1 MDLLQMNKSF
11 LKYILFAAV
20 ALAVVSSCATRR
32 KLMNL
37 VNASDSTATVQLA
50 LAKEADYL
58 PEMKNDLSASRD
70 TLTVKDDDGREFL
83 LMKAVKDEETGE
95 MVATEVIEA
104 AKVTARFRNVA
115 ERHGKVDLAFQI
127 MVPPSMM
134 DTKWQ
139 LRFYPDMF
147 VMGDSLRLE
156 PVIITGRD
164 YRKAQ
169 LRGYELYDKFLA
181 KIVQDTTKFIDIEQ
195 LEIFLQ
201 RNIPQLYA
209 FKSDSSYVDE
219 SRFNTVYGVS
229 QRQAVEHYTNKVAR
243 RINERRKNKREAM
256 YAKYV
261 KVPIVTEGIRLDS
274 VVVNTDGDFVYYYV
288 QTINTRPKLRKVDVK
303 LSGEIFESDKRIYT
317 IPVTEPLTFYISSI
331 SAFVD
336 NTEKYLTK
344 VIERR
349 ATANT
354 ECRIDF
360 EAGKSEIKMD
370 YADNAYEINMISK
383 TIASLLEN
391 KDFDL
396 DSIIVR
402 ATASPE
408 GRFTLNS
415 SLAQKRSE
423 AVSSYF
429 SKYIEAYK
437 DSLRQEAGFSMSF
450 NGEEQKIVAA
460 EKPVDIRFTPRCIP
474 ENWDDLDAL
483 VDKDVVMN
491 PDQKS
496 DYFNVRSESNPDV
509 REARMK
515 NQAYYRYMKETLYP
529 KLRTVKFNCYL
540 HRKGMIKD
548 TVHTT
553 VLDSTYM
560 RGVQELRDMNYA
572 EALALLIPYDDF
584 NTAVAYVGMDRNVNA
599 MRILSKLEK
608 TAQVNYLMAILYS
621 RSGDFNNAVQHY
633 VTSCRQ
639 NPSYRFRG
647 NLDPEISVLIKQ
659 YGLNSEENDRI
670 FD

>member
-1 MDLLQMNKSF
+1 MNKSF

-408 GRFTLNS
+408 GTFTLNS

-423 AVSSYF
+423 AVSAYF

-572 EALALLIPYDDF
+572 EALALLSPYDDF

>member
-1 MDLLQMNKSF
+1 MNKSF
-11 LKYILFAAV
+11 LKYLLFAAV

-156 PVIITGRD
+156 PVIITGGG

-496 DYFNVRSESNPDV
+496 DYFSVRSESNPDV

-621 RSGDFNNAVQHY
+621 RSGDLNNAVQHY

>member
-1 MDLLQMNKSF
+1 MNKSF

-58 PEMKNDLSASRD
+58 PEMKNNLSASRD

-156 PVIITGRD
+156 PVIITGGD

-408 GRFTLNS
+408 GTFTLNS

-423 AVSSYF
+423 AVSAYF

-608 TAQVNYLMAILYS
+608 TAHQNYLMAILYS

>member
-1 MDLLQMNKSF
+1 MNKSF
-11 LKYILFAAV
+11 LKYLLFAAV

-83 LMKAVKDEETGE
+83 LMKAVKDEEIGE

-156 PVIITGRD
+156 PVIITGGG

-181 KIVQDTTKFIDIEQ
+181 KIVKDTTVFIDIEQ

>member
-1 MDLLQMNKSF
+1 MKNRF
-11 LKYILFAAV
+11 LKYIFVAVV

-32 KLMNL
+32 KLANL
-37 VNASDSTATVQLA
+37 MSEDSTANVQLA
-50 LAKEADYL
+50 LANEADYL
-58 PEMKNDLSASRD
+58 PEMKNDLKASRD

-95 MVATEVIEA
+95 MVATEVIDA

-147 VMGDSLRLE
+147 VMEDSLRLD
-156 PVIITGRD
+156 PVIITGGD

-169 LRGYELYDKFLA
+169 LRGYQLYDKFLS
-181 KIVQDTTKFIDIEQ
+181 KIIQDTTKFIDLEQ

-209 FKSDSSYVDE
+209 FKSDTSFVDE
-219 SRFNTVYGVS
+219 NQFNSVYGVS

-243 RINERRKNKREAM
+243 NINERRKSKRDAM

-261 KVPIVTEGIRLDS
+261 RVPIVTEGIRLDS
-274 VVVNTDGDFVYYYV
+274 VVVNTEGEFVYYYV

-303 LSGEIFESDKRIYT
+303 LSGEIFESDKRIYN

-360 EAGKSEIKMD
+360 EAGKSVIKTD
-370 YADNAYEINMISK
+370 YAENAYEINMISR

-408 GRFTLNS
+408 GSFTLNS

-423 AVSSYF
+423 AVSAYF
-429 SKYIEAYK
+429 SKYIESYK
-437 DSLRQEAGFSMSF
+437 DSLKREAGFSMSF
-450 NGEEQKIVAA
+450 NGEEQKVEAA

-483 VDKDVVMN
+483 VDKDMVMN

-496 DYFNVRSESNPDV
+496 DYFSIRAESNPDV
-509 REARMK
+509 RESKMK

-553 VLDSTYM
+553 VLDSVYM
-560 RGVQELRDMNYA
+560 RGVQELKDMNYA
-572 EALALLIPYDDF
+572 EALALLSPYDDF
-584 NTAVAYVGMDRNVNA
+584 NTAVAYVGMDRNLNA

-608 TAQVNYLMAILYS
+608 TAQVNYLLAILYS

-633 VTSCRQ
+633 VTSVRQ

-670 FD
+670 FE

>member
-1 MDLLQMNKSF
+1 MKNRF
-11 LKYILFAAV
+11 LKCIFVAVV
-20 ALAVVSSCATRR
+20 ALSVVSSCATRR
-32 KLMNL
+32 KLANL
-37 VNASDSTATVQLA
+37 MSEDSTANVQLA
-50 LAKEADYL
+50 LANEADYL
-58 PEMKNDLSASRD
+58 PEMKNDLKASRD

-95 MVATEVIEA
+95 MVATEVIDA

-147 VMGDSLRLE
+147 VMEDSLRLD
-156 PVIITGRD
+156 PVIITGGD

-169 LRGYELYDKFLA
+169 LRGYQLYDKFLS
-181 KIVQDTTKFIDIEQ
+181 KIIQDTTKFIDLEQ

-209 FKSDSSYVDE
+209 FKSDTSFVDE
-219 SRFNTVYGVS
+219 NQFNSVYGVS

-243 RINERRKNKREAM
+243 NINERRKSKRDAM

-261 KVPIVTEGIRLDS
+261 RVPIVTEGIRLDS
-274 VVVNTDGDFVYYYV
+274 VVVNTEGEFVYYYV

-303 LSGEIFESDKRIYT
+303 LSGEIFESDKRIYN

-360 EAGKSEIKMD
+360 EAGKSVIKTD
-370 YADNAYEINMISK
+370 YAENAYEINMISR

-408 GRFTLNS
+408 GSFTLNS

-423 AVSSYF
+423 AVSAYF
-429 SKYIEAYK
+429 SKYIESYK
-437 DSLRQEAGFSMSF
+437 DSLKREAGFSMSF
-450 NGEEQKIVAA
+450 NGEEQKVEAA

-496 DYFNVRSESNPDV
+496 DYFSIRAESNPDV
-509 REARMK
+509 RESKMK

-553 VLDSTYM
+553 VLDSVYM
-560 RGVQELRDMNYA
+560 RGVQELKDMNYA
-572 EALALLIPYDDF
+572 EALALLSPYDDF
-584 NTAVAYVGMDRNVNA
+584 NTAVAYVGMDRNLNA

-608 TAQVNYLMAILYS
+608 TAQVNYLLAILYS

-633 VTSCRQ
+633 VTSVRQ

>member
-1 MDLLQMNKSF
+1 MNKNF
-11 LKYILFAAV
+11 LKYLLFAAV

-156 PVIITGRD
+156 PVIITGGG

-408 GRFTLNS
+408 GTFTLNS

-423 AVSSYF
+423 AVSAYF

-496 DYFNVRSESNPDV
+496 DYFSVRSESNPDV

>member
-1 MDLLQMNKSF
+1 MNKNF
-11 LKYILFAAV
+11 LKYLLFAAV

-58 PEMKNDLSASRD
+58 PEMKNNLSASRD

-156 PVIITGRD
+156 PVIITGGG

-181 KIVQDTTKFIDIEQ
+181 KIVKDTTVFIDIEQ

-408 GRFTLNS
+408 GTFTLNS

-496 DYFNVRSESNPDV
+496 DYFSVRSESNPDV

>member
-1 MDLLQMNKSF
+1 MNKSF

-58 PEMKNDLSASRD
+58 PEMKNDLNASRD

-156 PVIITGRD
+156 PVIITGGG

-219 SRFNTVYGVS
+219 SRFNSVYGVS

-243 RINERRKNKREAM
+243 RINERRKSKREAM

>member
-1 MDLLQMNKSF
+1 MNKSF

-496 DYFNVRSESNPDV
+496 DYFSVRSESNPDV

-572 EALALLIPYDDF
+572 EALALLSPYDDF

>member
-1 MDLLQMNKSF
+1 MKNRF
-11 LKYILFAAV
+11 LKYIFIAVV
-20 ALAVVSSCATRR
+20 ALSVVSSCATRR
-32 KLMNL
+32 KLANL
-37 VNASDSTATVQLA
+37 MSEDSTTNVQLA
-50 LAKEADYL
+50 LANEADYL
-58 PEMKNDLSASRD
+58 PEMKNDLKASRD

-95 MVATEVIEA
+95 MVATEVIDA

-147 VMGDSLRLE
+147 VMEDSLRLD
-156 PVIITGRD
+156 PVIITGGD

-169 LRGYELYDKFLA
+169 LRGYQLYDKFLS
-181 KIVQDTTKFIDIEQ
+181 KIIQDTTKFINLEQ

-209 FKSDSSYVDE
+209 FKSDTSFVDE
-219 SRFNTVYGVS
+219 SQFNSVYGVS

-243 RINERRKNKREAM
+243 NINERRKSKRDAM

-261 KVPIVTEGIRLDS
+261 RVPIVTEGIRLDS
-274 VVVNTDGDFVYYYV
+274 VVVNTEGEFVYYYV

-303 LSGEIFESDKRIYT
+303 LSGEIFESDKRIYNV
-317 IPVTEPLTFYISSI
+317 PVTEPLTFYISSI

-360 EAGKSEIKMD
+360 EAGKSVIKTD
-370 YADNAYEINMISK
+370 YAENAYEINMISR

-408 GRFTLNS
+408 GSFTLNS

-423 AVSSYF
+423 AVSAYF
-429 SKYIEAYK
+429 SKYIESYK
-437 DSLRQEAGFSMSF
+437 DSLKREAGFSMSF
-450 NGEEQKIVAA
+450 NGEEQKIEAA

-483 VDKDVVMN
+483 VDKDMVMN

-496 DYFNVRSESNPDV
+496 DYFSIRAESNPDV
-509 REARMK
+509 RESKMK

-553 VLDSTYM
+553 VLDSVYM
-560 RGVQELRDMNYA
+560 RGVQELKDMNYA
-572 EALALLIPYDDF
+572 EALALLSPYDDF
-584 NTAVAYVGMDRNVNA
+584 NTAVAYVGMDRNLNA

-608 TAQVNYLMAILYS
+608 TAQVNYLLAILYS

-633 VTSCRQ
+633 VTSVRQ

-670 FD
+670 FE

>member
-1 MDLLQMNKSF
+1 MNKNF
-11 LKYILFAAV
+11 LKYLLFAAV

-58 PEMKNDLSASRD
+58 PEMKNNLSASRD

-156 PVIITGRD
+156 PVIITGGG

-423 AVSSYF
+423 AVSAYF

>member
-1 MDLLQMNKSF
+1 MNKSF

-37 VNASDSTATVQLA
+37 VNASDSTTTVQLA

-496 DYFNVRSESNPDV
+496 DYFSVRSESNPDV

>member
-1 MDLLQMNKSF
+1 MNKSF

-156 PVIITGRD
+156 PVIITGGG

-219 SRFNTVYGVS
+219 SRFNSVYGVS

-243 RINERRKNKREAM
+243 RINERRKSKREAM

-496 DYFNVRSESNPDV
+496 DYFSVRSESNPDV

>member
-1 MDLLQMNKSF
+1 MKNRF
-11 LKYILFAAV
+11 LKCIFVAVV
-20 ALAVVSSCATRR
+20 ALSVVSSCATRR
-32 KLMNL
+32 KLANL
-37 VNASDSTATVQLA
+37 MSEDSTANVQLA
-50 LAKEADYL
+50 LANEADYL
-58 PEMKNDLSASRD
+58 PEMKNDLKASRD

-95 MVATEVIEA
+95 MVATEVIDA

-147 VMGDSLRLE
+147 VMEDSLRLD
-156 PVIITGRD
+156 PVIITGGD

-169 LRGYELYDKFLA
+169 LRGYQLYDKFLS
-181 KIVQDTTKFIDIEQ
+181 KIIQDTTKFIDLEQ

-209 FKSDSSYVDE
+209 FKSDTSFVDE
-219 SRFNTVYGVS
+219 NQFNSVYGVS

-243 RINERRKNKREAM
+243 NINERRKSKRDAM

-261 KVPIVTEGIRLDS
+261 RVPIVTEGIRLDS
-274 VVVNTDGDFVYYYV
+274 VVVNTEGEFVYYYV

-303 LSGEIFESDKRIYT
+303 LSGEIFESDKRIYN

-360 EAGKSEIKMD
+360 EAGKSVIKTD
-370 YADNAYEINMISK
+370 YAENAYEINMISR

-408 GRFTLNS
+408 GSFTLNS

-423 AVSSYF
+423 AVSAYF
-429 SKYIEAYK
+429 SKYIESYK
-437 DSLRQEAGFSMSF
+437 DSLKREAGFSMSF
-450 NGEEQKIVAA
+450 NGEEQKVEAA

-496 DYFNVRSESNPDV
+496 DYFSIRAESNPDV
-509 REARMK
+509 RESKMK

-553 VLDSTYM
+553 VLDSVYM
-560 RGVQELRDMNYA
+560 RGVQELKYMNYA
-572 EALALLIPYDDF
+572 EALALLSPYDDF
-584 NTAVAYVGMDRNVNA
+584 NTAVAYVGMDRNLNA

-608 TAQVNYLMAILYS
+608 TAQVNYLLAILYS

-633 VTSCRQ
+633 VTSVRQ

-670 FD
+670 FE

>member
-1 MDLLQMNKSF
+1 MNKNF
-11 LKYILFAAV
+11 LKYLLFAAV

-156 PVIITGRD
+156 PVIITGGG

-408 GRFTLNS
+408 GTFTLNS

-423 AVSSYF
+423 AVSAYF

-496 DYFNVRSESNPDV
+496 DYFSVRSESNPDV

-621 RSGDFNNAVQHY
+621 RSGDLNNAVQHY

>member
-1 MDLLQMNKSF
+1 MNKSF

-408 GRFTLNS
+408 GTFTLNS

-423 AVSSYF
+423 AVSAYF

>member
-1 MDLLQMNKSF
+1 MKNRF
-11 LKYILFAAV
+11 LKYIFIAVV
-20 ALAVVSSCATRR
+20 ALSVVSSCATRR
-32 KLMNL
+32 KLANL
-37 VNASDSTATVQLA
+37 MSEDSTANVQLA
-50 LAKEADYL
+50 LANEADYL
-58 PEMKNDLSASRD
+58 PEMKNDLKASRD

-95 MVATEVIEA
+95 MVATEVIDA

-147 VMGDSLRLE
+147 VMEDSLRLD
-156 PVIITGRD
+156 PVIITGGD

-169 LRGYELYDKFLA
+169 LRGYQLYDKFLS
-181 KIVQDTTKFIDIEQ
+181 KIIQDTTKFIDLEQ

-209 FKSDSSYVDE
+209 FKSDTSFVEE
-219 SRFNTVYGVS
+219 SQFNSVYGVS

-243 RINERRKNKREAM
+243 NINERRKSKRDAM

-261 KVPIVTEGIRLDS
+261 RVPIVTEGIRLDS
-274 VVVNTDGDFVYYYV
+274 VVVNTEGEFVYYYV

-303 LSGEIFESDKRIYT
+303 LSGEIFEGDKRIYN

-360 EAGKSEIKMD
+360 EAGKSVIKTD
-370 YADNAYEINMISK
+370 YAENAYEINMISR

-408 GRFTLNS
+408 GSFTLNS

-423 AVSSYF
+423 AVSAYF
-429 SKYIEAYK
+429 SKYIESYK
-437 DSLRQEAGFSMSF
+437 DSLKREAGFSMSF
-450 NGEEQKIVAA
+450 NGEEQKIEAA

-496 DYFNVRSESNPDV
+496 DYFSIRAESNPDV
-509 REARMK
+509 RESKMK

-553 VLDSTYM
+553 VLDSVYM
-560 RGVQELRDMNYA
+560 RGVQELKDMNYA
-572 EALALLIPYDDF
+572 EALALLSPYDDF
-584 NTAVAYVGMDRNVNA
+584 NTAVAYVGMDRNLNA

-608 TAQVNYLMAILYS
+608 TAQVNYLLAILYS

-633 VTSCRQ
+633 VTSVRQ

-670 FD
+670 FE

>member
-1 MDLLQMNKSF
+1 MKNRF
-11 LKYILFAAV
+11 LKYIFIAVV
-20 ALAVVSSCATRR
+20 ALSVVSSCATRR
-32 KLMNL
+32 KLANL
-37 VNASDSTATVQLA
+37 MSEDSTANVQLA
-50 LAKEADYL
+50 LANEADYL
-58 PEMKNDLSASRD
+58 PEMKNDLKASRD

-95 MVATEVIEA
+95 MVATEVIDA

-147 VMGDSLRLE
+147 VMEDSLRLD
-156 PVIITGRD
+156 PVIITGGD

-169 LRGYELYDKFLA
+169 LRGYQLYDKFLS
-181 KIVQDTTKFIDIEQ
+181 KIIQDTTKFIDLEQ

-209 FKSDSSYVDE
+209 FKSDTSFVDE
-219 SRFNTVYGVS
+219 NQFNSVYGVS

-243 RINERRKNKREAM
+243 NINERRKSKRDAM

-261 KVPIVTEGIRLDS
+261 RVPIVTEGIRLDS
-274 VVVNTDGDFVYYYV
+274 VVVNTEGEFVYYYV

-303 LSGEIFESDKRIYT
+303 LSGEIFESDKRIYN

-360 EAGKSEIKMD
+360 EAGKSVIKTD
-370 YADNAYEINMISK
+370 YAENAYEINMISS

-408 GRFTLNS
+408 GSFTLNS

-423 AVSSYF
+423 AVSAYF
-429 SKYIEAYK
+429 SKYIESYK
-437 DSLRQEAGFSMSF
+437 DSLKREAGFSMSF
-450 NGEEQKIVAA
+450 NGEEQKVEAA

-496 DYFNVRSESNPDV
+496 DYFSIRAESNPDV
-509 REARMK
+509 RESKMK

-553 VLDSTYM
+553 VLDSVYM
-560 RGVQELRDMNYA
+560 RGVQELKDMNYA
-572 EALALLIPYDDF
+572 EALALLSPYDDF
-584 NTAVAYVGMDRNVNA
+584 NTAVAYVGMDRNLNA

-608 TAQVNYLMAILYS
+608 TAQVNYLLAILYS

-633 VTSCRQ
+633 VTSVRQ

-670 FD
+670 FE

>member
-1 MDLLQMNKSF
+1 MNKNF
-11 LKYILFAAV
+11 LKYLLFAAV

-58 PEMKNDLSASRD
+58 PEMKNNLSASRD

-156 PVIITGRD
+156 PVIITGGG

-181 KIVQDTTKFIDIEQ
+181 KIVKDTTVFIDIEQ

-408 GRFTLNS
+408 GTFTLNS

-423 AVSSYF
+423 AVSAYF

-450 NGEEQKIVAA
+450 NGEDQKIVAA

-496 DYFNVRSESNPDV
+496 DYFSVRSESNPDV

>member
-1 MDLLQMNKSF
+1 MKNRF
-11 LKYILFAAV
+11 LKCIFVAVV
-20 ALAVVSSCATRR
+20 ALSVVSSCATRR
-32 KLMNL
+32 KLANL
-37 VNASDSTATVQLA
+37 MSEDSTANVQLA
-50 LAKEADYL
+50 LANEADYL
-58 PEMKNDLSASRD
+58 PEMKNDLKASRD

-95 MVATEVIEA
+95 MVATEVIDA

-147 VMGDSLRLE
+147 VMEDSLRLD
-156 PVIITGRD
+156 PVIITGGD

-169 LRGYELYDKFLA
+169 LRGYQLYDKFLS
-181 KIVQDTTKFIDIEQ
+181 KIIQDTTKFIDLEQ

-209 FKSDSSYVDE
+209 FKSDTSFVEE
-219 SRFNTVYGVS
+219 SQFNSVYGVS

-243 RINERRKNKREAM
+243 NINERRKSKRDAM

-261 KVPIVTEGIRLDS
+261 RVPIVTEGIRLDS
-274 VVVNTDGDFVYYYV
+274 VVVNTEGEFVYYYV

-303 LSGEIFESDKRIYT
+303 LSGEIFESDKRIYN

-360 EAGKSEIKMD
+360 EAGKSVIKTD
-370 YADNAYEINMISK
+370 YAENAYEINMISR

-408 GRFTLNS
+408 GSFTLNS

-423 AVSSYF
+423 AVSAYF
-429 SKYIEAYK
+429 SKYIESYK
-437 DSLRQEAGFSMSF
+437 DSLKREAGFSMSF
-450 NGEEQKIVAA
+450 NGEEQKVEAA

-496 DYFNVRSESNPDV
+496 DYFSIRAESNPDV
-509 REARMK
+509 RESKMK

-553 VLDSTYM
+553 VLDSVYM
-560 RGVQELRDMNYA
+560 RGVQELKDMNYA
-572 EALALLIPYDDF
+572 EALALLSPYDDF
-584 NTAVAYVGMDRNVNA
+584 NTAVAYVGMDRNLNA

-608 TAQVNYLMAILYS
+608 TAQVNYLLAILYS

-633 VTSCRQ
+633 VTSVRQ

-670 FD
+670 FE

>member
-1 MDLLQMNKSF
+1 MNKSF

-139 LRFYPDMF
+139 LRFYSDMF

-156 PVIITGRD
+156 PVIITGGG

>member
-1 MDLLQMNKSF
+1 MNKNF
-11 LKYILFAAV
+11 LKYLLFAAV

-58 PEMKNDLSASRD
+58 PEMKNNLSASRD

-423 AVSSYF
+423 AVSAYF

>member
-1 MDLLQMNKSF
+1 MNKSF

-156 PVIITGRD
+156 PVIITGGG

-243 RINERRKNKREAM
+243 RINERRKSKREAM

-496 DYFNVRSESNPDV
+496 DYFSVRSESNPDV

>member
-1 MDLLQMNKSF
+1 MNKSF

-219 SRFNTVYGVS
+219 SRFNSVYGVS

-423 AVSSYF
+423 AVSAYF

>member
-1 MDLLQMNKSF
+1 MNKNF
-11 LKYILFAAV
+11 LKYLLFAAV

-58 PEMKNDLSASRD
+58 PEMKNNLSASRD

-156 PVIITGRD
+156 PVIITGGG

-496 DYFNVRSESNPDV
+496 DYFSVRSESNPDV

-621 RSGDFNNAVQHY
+621 RSGDLNNAVQHY

>member
-1 MDLLQMNKSF
+1 MNKSF

-156 PVIITGRD
+156 PVIITGGG

-496 DYFNVRSESNPDV
+496 DYFSVRSESNPDV

-553 VLDSTYM
+553 VLDSAYM
-560 RGVQELRDMNYA
+560 RGVQELREMNYA
-572 EALALLIPYDDF
+572 EALALLSPYDDF

>member
-1 MDLLQMNKSF
+1 MKNRF
-11 LKYILFAAV
+11 LKCIFVAVV
-20 ALAVVSSCATRR
+20 ALSVVSSCATRR
-32 KLMNL
+32 KLANL
-37 VNASDSTATVQLA
+37 MSEDSTANVQLA
-50 LAKEADYL
+50 LANEADYL
-58 PEMKNDLSASRD
+58 PEMKNDLKASRD

-95 MVATEVIEA
+95 MVATEVIDA

-147 VMGDSLRLE
+147 VMEDSLRLD
-156 PVIITGRD
+156 PVIITGGD

-169 LRGYELYDKFLA
+169 LRGYQLYDKFLS
-181 KIVQDTTKFIDIEQ
+181 KIIQDTTKFIDLEQ

-201 RNIPQLYA
+201 RNIPQVYA
-209 FKSDSSYVDE
+209 FKSDTSFVEE
-219 SRFNTVYGVS
+219 SQFNSVYGVS

-243 RINERRKNKREAM
+243 NINERRKSKRDAM

-261 KVPIVTEGIRLDS
+261 RVPIVTEGIRLDS
-274 VVVNTDGDFVYYYV
+274 VVVNTEGEFVYYYV

-303 LSGEIFESDKRIYT
+303 LSGEIFEGDKRIYN

-360 EAGKSEIKMD
+360 EAGKSVIKTD
-370 YADNAYEINMISK
+370 YAENAYEINMISR

-408 GRFTLNS
+408 GSFTLNS

-423 AVSSYF
+423 AVSAYF
-429 SKYIEAYK
+429 SKYIESYK
-437 DSLRQEAGFSMSF
+437 DSLKREAGFSMSF
-450 NGEEQKIVAA
+450 NGEEQKVEAA

-483 VDKDVVMN
+483 VDKDMVMN

-496 DYFNVRSESNPDV
+496 DYFSIRAESNPDV
-509 REARMK
+509 RESKMK

-553 VLDSTYM
+553 VLDSVYM
-560 RGVQELRDMNYA
+560 RGVQELKDMNYA
-572 EALALLIPYDDF
+572 EALALLSPYDDF
-584 NTAVAYVGMDRNVNA
+584 NTAVAYVGMDRNLNA

-608 TAQVNYLMAILYS
+608 TAQVNYLLAILYS

-633 VTSCRQ
+633 VTSVRQ

-670 FD
+670 FE

>member
-1 MDLLQMNKSF
+1 MNKNF
-11 LKYILFAAV
+11 LKYLLFAAV

-58 PEMKNDLSASRD
+58 PEMKNNLSASRD

-156 PVIITGRD
+156 PVIITGGG

-181 KIVQDTTKFIDIEQ
+181 KIVKDTTVFIDIEQ

-408 GRFTLNS
+408 GTFTLNS

-423 AVSSYF
+423 AVSAYF

-496 DYFNVRSESNPDV
+496 DYFSVRSESNPDV

-529 KLRTVKFNCYL
+529 KLRTVTFNCYL

-621 RSGDFNNAVQHY
+621 RSGDLNNAVQHY

-670 FD
+670 FE

>member
-1 MDLLQMNKSF
+1 MNKNF
-11 LKYILFAAV
+11 LKYLLFAAV

-58 PEMKNDLSASRD
+58 PEMKNNLSASRD

-156 PVIITGRD
+156 PVIITGGG

-181 KIVQDTTKFIDIEQ
+181 KIVKDTTVFIDIEQ

-408 GRFTLNS
+408 GTFTLNS

-423 AVSSYF
+423 AVSAYF

-460 EKPVDIRFTPRCIP
+460 EKPVDIRLTPRCIP

-496 DYFNVRSESNPDV
+496 DYFSVRSESNPDV

-621 RSGDFNNAVQHY
+621 RSGDLNNAVQHY

>member
-1 MDLLQMNKSF
+1 MNKNF
-11 LKYILFAAV
+11 LKYLLFAAV

-58 PEMKNDLSASRD
+58 PEMKNNLSASRD

-496 DYFNVRSESNPDV
+496 DYFSVRSESNPDV

>member
-1 MDLLQMNKSF
+1 MNKNF
-11 LKYILFAAV
+11 LKYLLFAAV

-58 PEMKNDLSASRD
+58 PEMKNNLSASRD

-156 PVIITGRD
+156 PVIITGGD

-408 GRFTLNS
+408 GTFTLNS

-423 AVSSYF
+423 AVSAYF

-496 DYFNVRSESNPDV
+496 DYFSVRSESNPDV

-647 NLDPEISVLIKQ
+647 NLDPEISVLITQ

>member
-1 MDLLQMNKSF
+1 MKNRF
-11 LKYILFAAV
+11 LKCIFVAVV
-20 ALAVVSSCATRR
+20 ALSVVSSCATRR
-32 KLMNL
+32 KLANL
-37 VNASDSTATVQLA
+37 MSEDSTANVQLA
-50 LAKEADYL
+50 LANEADYL
-58 PEMKNDLSASRD
+58 PEMKNDLKASRD

-95 MVATEVIEA
+95 MVATEVIDA

-147 VMGDSLRLE
+147 VMEDSLRLD
-156 PVIITGRD
+156 PVIITGGD

-169 LRGYELYDKFLA
+169 LRGYQLYDKFLS
-181 KIVQDTTKFIDIEQ
+181 KIIQDTTKFIDLEQ

-209 FKSDSSYVDE
+209 FKSDTSFVDE
-219 SRFNTVYGVS
+219 NQFNSVYGVS

-243 RINERRKNKREAM
+243 NINERRKSKRDAM

-261 KVPIVTEGIRLDS
+261 RVPIVTEGIRLDS
-274 VVVNTDGDFVYYYV
+274 VVVNTEGEFVYYYV

-303 LSGEIFESDKRIYT
+303 LSGEIFESDKRIYN

-336 NTEKYLTK
+336 NTEKYMTK

-360 EAGKSEIKMD
+360 EAGKSVIKTD
-370 YADNAYEINMISK
+370 YAENAYEINMISR

-408 GRFTLNS
+408 GSFTLNS

-423 AVSSYF
+423 AVSAYF
-429 SKYIEAYK
+429 SKYIESYK
-437 DSLRQEAGFSMSF
+437 DSLKREAGFSMSF
-450 NGEEQKIVAA
+450 NGEEQKIEAA

-496 DYFNVRSESNPDV
+496 DYFSIRAESNPDV
-509 REARMK
+509 RESKMK

-553 VLDSTYM
+553 VLDSVYM
-560 RGVQELRDMNYA
+560 RGVQELKDMNYA
-572 EALALLIPYDDF
+572 EALALLSPDDDF
-584 NTAVAYVGMDRNVNA
+584 NTAVAYVGMDRNLNA

-608 TAQVNYLMAILYS
+608 TAQVNYLLAILYS

-633 VTSCRQ
+633 VTSVRQ

-670 FD
+670 FE

>member
-1 MDLLQMNKSF
+1 MNKSF

-181 KIVQDTTKFIDIEQ
+181 KIVKDTTVFIDIEQ

-243 RINERRKNKREAM
+243 RINERRKSKREAM

-408 GRFTLNS
+408 GTFTLNS

-423 AVSSYF
+423 AVSAYF
-429 SKYIEAYK
+429 SKYIEEYK

-572 EALALLIPYDDF
+572 EALALLSPYDDF

>member
-1 MDLLQMNKSF
+1 MNKSF

-156 PVIITGRD
+156 PVIITGGG

-572 EALALLIPYDDF
+572 EALALLSPYDDF

-621 RSGDFNNAVQHY
+621 RSGDLNNAVQHY

>member
-1 MDLLQMNKSF
+1 MNKSF

-156 PVIITGRD
+156 PVIITGGD

-243 RINERRKNKREAM
+243 RINERRKSKREAM

>member
-1 MDLLQMNKSF
+1 MNKSF

-58 PEMKNDLSASRD
+58 PEMKNNLSASRD

-156 PVIITGRD
+156 PVIITGGG

-423 AVSSYF
+423 AVSAYF

-496 DYFNVRSESNPDV
+496 DYFSVRSESNPDV

-621 RSGDFNNAVQHY
+621 RSGDLNNAVQHY